1 MSDVPLLEKAILVDK
16 EGNDCELFKLNDVC
30 DALRKFQEGYDEA
43 DEEEACLISC
53 ENCNL
58 DVTSFIINN
67 KNLCFRCAFNEVF
80 GVLETQ
86 DNSKKK
92 SDK

>member
-1 MSDVPLLEKAILVDK
+1 MVMSDVPLLD
-16 EGNDCELFKLNDVC
+16 ELRKLYCDDDEPLNKMI

-58 DVTSFIINN
+58 DTTSFIINN

-80 GVLETQ
+80 GVLEEKER
-86 DNSKKK
+86 DSP
-92 SDK
+92 